1 MLTTGPNPSTS
12 TKTEH
17 GCCQSNISIWGNP
30 RKTGMTDDDTYSYLI
45 YLDTAASTP
54 VADEVIA
61 EMLPYLKER
70 YGNPSSIHKFGRE
83 TTRAINLA
91 RKRVA
96 EMIGASS
103 PREITFTSGGTE
115 ANNLALKGTAM
126 HIKSKMPEKNM
137 IITSSIEH
145 DAVLE
150 PCKDLEDRGFI
161 TMQLPVTGEGLI
173 RPSELKNVISDNVAL
188 VSIMYAN
195 NEVGTIQPIKEL
207 VEIAHQ
213 AGALFHTDAVQAAG
227 KLPINVKNLGVDMM
241 SLSSHKIN
249 GPKGVGALYIRSN
262 LKILP
267 IIHGGGQEW
276 YLRSGTE
283 NVPGIVGFGK
293 ACELANKRM
302 MHYQE
307 HVVGLRDYVIE
318 HVLKEIPLSR
328 LNGPRTERIANN
340 AHFTFFGVN
349 GEDLVIKLDENGIAA
364 STGSACSVKK
374 QKQSHVL
381 KAMGFSYEEITGSLR
396 LSLGMHNTKDEV
408 DRAIN
413 VLSNVIKEL
422 RELSPFMSNYVAEM
436 N

>member
-1 MLTTGPNPSTS
+1 
-12 TKTEH
+12 
-17 GCCQSNISIWGNP
+17 
-30 RKTGMTDDDTYSYLI
+30 MTDEHYSNI

-54 VADEVIA
+54 VADEVIE

-83 TTRAINLA
+83 TARAINLA

-115 ANNLALKGTAM
+115 ANNLALKGTAI
-126 HIKSKMPEKNM
+126 HVQSKMPKKNM

-150 PCKDLEDRGFI
+150 PCKDLEDRGFV
-161 TMQLPVTGEGLI
+161 TMHLPVTGEGFV

-207 VEIAHQ
+207 VEITHQ

-227 KLPINVKNLGVDMM
+227 KLPLNVKNLGVDMM

-302 MHYQE
+302 RHYQE
-307 HVVGLRDYVIE
+307 HVAGLRNYVVE
-318 HVLKEIPLSR
+318 RVLKEIPRSR
-328 LNGPRTERIANN
+328 LNGLRSERIANN

-349 GEDLVIKLDENGIAA
+349 GEDLIIKLDENGIAA

-408 DRAIN
+408 DRAVN
-413 VLSNVIKEL
+413 VLSSVIEEL
-422 RELSPFMSNYVAEM
+422 RELSPFESKYVG
-436 N
+436 

>member
-1 MLTTGPNPSTS
+1 
-12 TKTEH
+12 
-17 GCCQSNISIWGNP
+17 
-30 RKTGMTDDDTYSYLI
+30 MTDDDEHDSHI

-103 PREITFTSGGTE
+103 SREITFTSGGTE

-126 HIKSKMPEKNM
+126 HVKSKMPKKNM

-150 PCKDLEDRGFI
+150 PCKDLEDRGFV
-161 TMQLPVTGEGLI
+161 TMNLPVTDEGFV
-173 RPSELKNVISDNVAL
+173 RPSELKNVISDNNVAL

-227 KLPINVKNLGVDMM
+227 KLPLNVKNLGVDMM

-293 ACELANKRM
+293 ACELANKR
-302 MHYQE
+302 
-307 HVVGLRDYVIE
+307 VGLYQVHVAALRNYLVE
-318 HVLKEIPLSR
+318 RVLKEIPLSR
-328 LNGPRTERIANN
+328 LNGLRTERIANN

-349 GEDLVIKLDENGIAA
+349 GEDLIIKLDENGIAA

-408 DRAIN
+408 DRAVDI
-413 VLSNVIKEL
+413 LSSVIKEL
-422 RELSPFMSNYVAEM
+422 RELSPFESKYVAEM
-436 N
+436 G

>member
-1 MLTTGPNPSTS
+1 
-12 TKTEH
+12 
-17 GCCQSNISIWGNP
+17 
-30 RKTGMTDDDTYSYLI
+30 MTDDDEHDSHI

-96 EMIGASS
+96 EMICASS
-103 PREITFTSGGTE
+103 SREITFTSGGTE

-126 HIKSKMPEKNM
+126 HVKSKMPEKNM

-150 PCKDLEDRGFI
+150 PCKDLEDRGFV
-161 TMQLPVTGEGLI
+161 TMHLPVTDEGFV
-173 RPSELKNVISDNVAL
+173 RPSELKNVISDNNVAL

-207 VEIAHQ
+207 VEIVHQ

-227 KLPINVKNLGVDMM
+227 KLPLNVKNLGVDMM

-293 ACELANKRM
+293 ACELANKRVGQ
-302 MHYQE
+302 YQE
-307 HVVGLRDYVIE
+307 HVAGLRNYLVE
-318 HVLKEIPLSR
+318 RVLKEIPRSR
-328 LNGPRTERIANN
+328 LNGLRTERIANN

-349 GEDLVIKLDENGIAA
+349 GEDLIIKLDENGIAA

-408 DRAIN
+408 DRAVDI
-413 VLSNVIKEL
+413 LSSVIKEL
-422 RELSPFMSNYVAEM
+422 RELSPFESKYVAEM
-436 N
+436 G

>member
-1 MLTTGPNPSTS
+1 
-12 TKTEH
+12 
-17 GCCQSNISIWGNP
+17 
-30 RKTGMTDDDTYSYLI
+30 MTDGKHYSHI

-70 YGNPSSIHKFGRE
+70 YGNPSSMHKFGRE
-83 TTRAINLA
+83 TTRAIHLA

-96 EMIGASS
+96 EMIAASS
-103 PREITFTSGGTE
+103 PREIIFTSGGTE
-115 ANNLALKGTAM
+115 ANNLALKGTAI
-126 HIKSKMPEKNM
+126 HVKSKMPKKNR

-150 PCKDLEDRGFI
+150 PCKDLEDRGFV
-161 TMQLPVTGEGLI
+161 TMHLPVTGEGLI
-173 RPSELKNVISDNVAL
+173 RPSELKNMISDNVAL

-207 VEIAHQ
+207 VEITHQ
-213 AGALFHTDAVQAAG
+213 AGAVFHTDAVQAAG
-227 KLPINVKNLGVDMM
+227 KLPLNVKSLGVDMM

-249 GPKGVGALYIRSN
+249 GPKGVGALYISSN

-307 HVVGLRDYVIE
+307 HVPR
-318 HVLKEIPLSR
+318 SR
-328 LNGPRTERIANN
+328 LNGLRTERIANN

-349 GEDLVIKLDENGIAA
+349 GEDLIIKLDENGIAA
-364 STGSACSVKK
+364 STGSACSVRK
-374 QKQSHVL
+374 QKPSHVL
-381 KAMGFSYEEITGSLR
+381 RAMGFSYEEITGSLR
-396 LSLGMHNTKDEV
+396 LSFGMHNTKDEV

-413 VLSNVIKEL
+413 VLSSIIKEL
-422 RELSPFMSNYVAEM
+422 RELSPFESKYAG
-436 N
+436 

>member
-1 MLTTGPNPSTS
+1 
-12 TKTEH
+12 
-17 GCCQSNISIWGNP
+17 
-30 RKTGMTDDDTYSYLI
+30 MTDEHYSHI

-54 VADEVIA
+54 VADEVIE

-83 TTRAINLA
+83 TARAINLA

-115 ANNLALKGTAM
+115 ANNLALKGTAI
-126 HIKSKMPEKNM
+126 HVQSKMPKKNM

-150 PCKDLEDRGFI
+150 PCKDLEDRGFA
-161 TMQLPVTGEGLI
+161 TMHLPVTGEGFV

-207 VEIAHQ
+207 VEITHQ

-227 KLPINVKNLGVDMM
+227 KLPLNVKNLGVDMM

-302 MHYQE
+302 RHYQE
-307 HVVGLRDYVIE
+307 HVAGLRNYVVE
-318 HVLKEIPLSR
+318 RVLKEIPRSR
-328 LNGPRTERIANN
+328 LNGLRSERIANN

-349 GEDLVIKLDENGIAA
+349 GEDLIIKLDENGIAA

-408 DRAIN
+408 DRAVN
-413 VLSNVIKEL
+413 VLSSVIEEL
-422 RELSPFMSNYVAEM
+422 RELSPFESKYVG
-436 N
+436 

>member
-1 MLTTGPNPSTS
+1 
-12 TKTEH
+12 
-17 GCCQSNISIWGNP
+17 
-30 RKTGMTDDDTYSYLI
+30 MTDDDKYSYHI

-54 VADEVIA
+54 VADEVIV
-61 EMLPYLKER
+61 EMLPYMKER
-70 YGNPSSIHKFGRE
+70 YGNPSSTHKFGRE
-83 TTRAINLA
+83 TTRAIHHA

-103 PREITFTSGGTE
+103 PREIAFTSGGTE

-126 HIKSKMPEKNM
+126 HIKRKMPEKNM

-150 PCKDLEDRGFI
+150 PCKDLEDRGFVTI
-161 TMQLPVTGEGLI
+161 QLPVTDEGLV
-173 RPSELKNVISDNVAL
+173 RPSELKSVISNDVAL

-207 VEIAHQ
+207 IEIAHQ

-227 KLPINVKNLGVDMM
+227 KLPLNVKNLGVDMM

-249 GPKGVGALYIRSN
+249 GPKGVGALYIKSN

-276 YLRSGTE
+276 SLRSGTE

-293 ACELANKRM
+293 ACDLATKRM
-302 MHYQE
+302 RQYQE
-307 HVVGLRDYVIE
+307 HVAGLRDYVVE
-318 HVLKEIPLSR
+318 RVLKEIPMSR
-328 LNGPRTERIANN
+328 LNGLRTERIPNN
-340 AHFTFFGVN
+340 THFTFFGVN
-349 GEDLVIKLDENGIAA
+349 GEDLIIKLDENGVAA

-374 QKQSHVL
+374 QKPSHVL

-396 LSLGMHNTKDEV
+396 LSLGLHNTKDEV
-408 DRAIN
+408 DRAIDI
-413 VLSNVIKEL
+413 LSSVIKEL
-422 RELSPFMSNYVAEM
+422 RELSPFESKNVAEIS
-436 N
+436 

>member
-1 MLTTGPNPSTS
+1 
-12 TKTEH
+12 
-17 GCCQSNISIWGNP
+17 
-30 RKTGMTDDDTYSYLI
+30 MTDDDKHSYHI

-54 VADEVIA
+54 AADEVIA

-83 TTRAINLA
+83 TTRAIQLA

-126 HIKSKMPEKNM
+126 HIKRKMPEKNM

-150 PCKDLEDRGFI
+150 PCKDLEDRGFV
-161 TMQLPVTGEGLI
+161 TMHLPVTGEGLV
-173 RPSELKNVISDNVAL
+173 RPSELKRVMTDNVAL

-207 VEIAHQ
+207 IEIAHQ

-227 KLPINVKNLGVDMM
+227 KLPLNVQNLGVDMM

-249 GPKGVGALYIRSN
+249 GPKGVGALYIKSN

-293 ACELANKRM
+293 ACELATKRM
-302 MHYQE
+302 SQYQE
-307 HVVGLRDYVIE
+307 HVTGLRDYVIE
-318 HVLKEIPLSR
+318 RVLKEIPRSR
-328 LNGPRTERIANN
+328 LNGLRTERIPNN

-349 GEDLVIKLDENGIAA
+349 GEDLIIKLDENGVAA

-396 LSLGMHNTKDEV
+396 LSLGMHNSRDEV
-408 DRAIN
+408 DRAVDI
-413 VLSNVIKEL
+413 LSNVVKEL
-422 RELSPFMSNYVAEM
+422 RELSPFMSKYMAG
-436 N
+436 

>member
-1 MLTTGPNPSTS
+1 
-12 TKTEH
+12 
-17 GCCQSNISIWGNP
+17 
-30 RKTGMTDDDTYSYLI
+30 MTDDDKYSYHI

-54 VADEVIA
+54 VANEVIA

-83 TTRAINLA
+83 TTRAIHLA

-145 DAVLE
+145 DSVLE
-150 PCKDLEDRGFI
+150 PCKDLEDRGFVTI
-161 TMQLPVTGEGLI
+161 QLPVTGEGLV
-173 RPSELKNVISDNVAL
+173 RPSELKSVISNDVAL

-207 VEIAHQ
+207 IEIAHQ
-213 AGALFHTDAVQAAG
+213 AGAIFHTDAVQAAG
-227 KLPINVKNLGVDMM
+227 KLPLNVKNLGVDMM

-249 GPKGVGALYIRSN
+249 GPKGVGALYIKSN
-262 LKILP
+262 LKISP

-293 ACELANKRM
+293 ACDLATKRM
-302 MHYQE
+302 RQYRE
-307 HVVGLRDYVIE
+307 HVAGLRDYVVE
-318 HVLKEIPLSR
+318 RVLKEIPMSR
-328 LNGPRTERIANN
+328 LNGLRTERIPNN
-340 AHFTFFGVN
+340 THFTFFGVN
-349 GEDLVIKLDENGIAA
+349 GEDLIIKLDENGIAA

-396 LSLGMHNTKDEV
+396 LSLGLHNTRDEV
-408 DRAIN
+408 DRAVDI
-413 VLSNVIKEL
+413 LSSVIKEL
-422 RELSPFMSNYVAEM
+422 RELSPFKSKYLTEMS
-436 N
+436 

>member
-1 MLTTGPNPSTS
+1 M
-12 TKTEH
+12 
-17 GCCQSNISIWGNP
+17 
-30 RKTGMTDDDTYSYLI
+30 

-54 VADEVIA
+54 VADEVIE

-91 RKRVA
+91 RKRVV

-103 PREITFTSGGTE
+103 IREITFTSGGTE
-115 ANNLALKGTAM
+115 ANNLALKGTAI
-126 HIKSKMPEKNM
+126 HVQSKMPKKNM

-150 PCKDLEDRGFI
+150 PCKDLEDRGFA
-161 TMQLPVTGEGLI
+161 TMHLPVTGEGFV

-207 VEIAHQ
+207 VEITHQ

-227 KLPINVKNLGVDMM
+227 KLPLNVKNLGVDMM

-302 MHYQE
+302 RHYQE
-307 HVVGLRDYVIE
+307 HVAGLRNYVVE
-318 HVLKEIPLSR
+318 RVLKEIPRSR
-328 LNGPRTERIANN
+328 LNGLRSERIANN

-349 GEDLVIKLDENGIAA
+349 GEDLIIKLDENGIAA

-408 DRAIN
+408 DRAVN
-413 VLSNVIKEL
+413 VLSSVIEEL
-422 RELSPFMSNYVAEM
+422 RELSPFESKYVG
-436 N
+436 

>member
-1 MLTTGPNPSTS
+1 
-12 TKTEH
+12 
-17 GCCQSNISIWGNP
+17 
-30 RKTGMTDDDTYSYLI
+30 MTDEHSSHI

-54 VADEVIA
+54 VADEVIE

-83 TTRAINLA
+83 TARAINLA

-103 PREITFTSGGTE
+103 IREITFTSGGTE
-115 ANNLALKGTAM
+115 ANNLALKGTAI
-126 HIKSKMPEKNM
+126 HVQSKMPKKNM

-150 PCKDLEDRGFI
+150 PCKDLEDRGFV
-161 TMQLPVTGEGLI
+161 TMHLPVTGEGFV

-207 VEIAHQ
+207 VEITHQ

-227 KLPINVKNLGVDMM
+227 KLPLNVKNLGVDMM

-302 MHYQE
+302 RHYQE
-307 HVVGLRDYVIE
+307 HVAGLRNYVVE
-318 HVLKEIPLSR
+318 RVLKEIPRSR
-328 LNGPRTERIANN
+328 LNGLRTERIANN

-349 GEDLVIKLDENGIAA
+349 GEDLIIKLDENGIAA

-408 DRAIN
+408 DRAVN
-413 VLSNVIKEL
+413 VLSSVIEEL
-422 RELSPFMSNYVAEM
+422 RELSPFESKYVG
-436 N
+436 

>member
-1 MLTTGPNPSTS
+1 
-12 TKTEH
+12 
-17 GCCQSNISIWGNP
+17 
-30 RKTGMTDDDTYSYLI
+30 MTDEHYSHI

-54 VADEVIA
+54 VADEVIE

-70 YGNPSSIHKFGRE
+70 YGNPSSMHKFGRE
-83 TTRAINLA
+83 TARAINLA

-103 PREITFTSGGTE
+103 SHEITFTSGGTE
-115 ANNLALKGTAM
+115 ANNLALKGTAI
-126 HIKSKMPEKNM
+126 HVQSKMPKKNM

-150 PCKDLEDRGFI
+150 PCKDLEDRGFA
-161 TMQLPVTGEGLI
+161 TMHLPVTGEGFV

-207 VEIAHQ
+207 VEITHQ

-227 KLPINVKNLGVDMM
+227 KLPLNVKNLGVDMM

-302 MHYQE
+302 RHYQE
-307 HVVGLRDYVIE
+307 HVAGLRNYVVE
-318 HVLKEIPLSR
+318 RVLKEIPRSR
-328 LNGPRTERIANN
+328 LNGLRTERIANN

-349 GEDLVIKLDENGIAA
+349 GEDLIIKLDENGIAA

-408 DRAIN
+408 DRAVN
-413 VLSNVIKEL
+413 VLSSVIEEL
-422 RELSPFMSNYVAEM
+422 RELSPFESKYVG
-436 N
+436 